1 MINYTYLPIFGTGSI
16 FIANWIITMFKN
28 SFFIV
33 LVTVLEKMNRDKNKK
48 FLVNLERQTRHNF

>member
-33 LVTVLEKMNRDKNKK
+33 LVTVLEKSYVLGTKTKS
-48 FLVNLERQTRHNF
+48 

>member
-1 MINYTYLPIFGTGSI
+1 MVNYTYLLIFGTGSI
-16 FIANWIITMFKN
+16 FVDNWIITMFKN

-48 FLVNLERQTRHNF
+48 FNKSFLSI

>member
-1 MINYTYLPIFGTGSI
+1 MINYTYLPIFGTGSV

-48 FLVNLERQTRHNF
+48 FNKSFLLI

>member
-33 LVTVLEKMNRDKNKK
+33 LVTVLEKMNRNKNKNKK
-48 FLVNLERQTRHNF
+48 FNKSFLSI

>member
-16 FIANWIITMFKN
+16 FIANWIITLFKK

-48 FLVNLERQTRHNF
+48 FNKSFLSI

>member
-1 MINYTYLPIFGTGSI
+1 MINYTYLPIFGPESI
-16 FIANWIITMFKN
+16 FIANWIITMFKD

-48 FLVNLERQTRHNF
+48 FNKSFLTI